1 MSKAR
6 IYIVMNHREQTPRRL
21 VRAISQAH
29 AVKHIARH
37 YRAEVATQDDLVQ
50 LLANGVKVED
60 AGIPADEDAQS

>member
-6 IYIVMNHREQTPRRL
+6 IYIVSNHREQTPRRL

-37 YRAEVATQDDLVQ
+37 YCAEVATQDDLVQ
-50 LLANGVKVED
+50 LLAKGVKVEN
-60 AGIPADEDAQS
+60 AGADEGEQA